1 MEKKLTKTD
10 IEWDVFRAVWTYYE
24 KYAIPEEND
33 KYWDDL
39 IKEGEEIVKKYDHD
53 TLCVRL
59 VSAVMTALDDKIK
72 LEGKCI
78 KKNCISTE

>member
-10 IEWDVFRAVWTYYE
+10 VEWDVFRAAWTYYE

-33 KYWDDL
+33 TYWDDL

-59 VSAVMTALDDKIK
+59 VSAVMTALDDKMK
-72 LEGKCI
+72 LEGICI
-78 KKNCISTE
+78 KKNCTSTD